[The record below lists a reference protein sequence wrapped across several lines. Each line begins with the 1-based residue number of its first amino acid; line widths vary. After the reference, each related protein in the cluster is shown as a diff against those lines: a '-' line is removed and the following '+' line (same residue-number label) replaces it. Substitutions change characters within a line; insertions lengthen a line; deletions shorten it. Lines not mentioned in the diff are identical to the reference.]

1 MDRTGNYQ
9 LDIVKAMSFVRWGGT
24 PEEEKAAKILTD
36 EIEKAGG
43 SYERMPFQIPAYECF
58 TCEMSV
64 TEPYEKKI
72 EVVPYGRSGEIEG
85 EYKLLYLERGE
96 AIDYLGKG
104 DLSDTIV
111 MIDMLSYDAYKM
123 ICEKKPAAFI
133 TISGK
138 WYQTPDDS
146 DLMPRPMRDPFLEL
160 GKVPGFMIRASDA
173 MEMVGKGATKICAK
187 LKQREYEATSHDILA
202 VIPGT
207 EDGKEDIVL
216 TAHYDSVLFGT
227 GSWDNATGSANLLY
241 LYQYFL
247 KHPAKRTLRFIW
259 CGSEEQGLL
268 GSKAY
273 VAQNPD
279 LVERIKFCF
288 NFDMCGTILG
298 SNLIFITGGDD
309 LKNYAEQYCKEI
321 GWSTAF
327 RTCVHSSDSAP
338 FCDKGIPALGLS
350 RGTKTA
356 EIHTRYDLES
366 VLSAEKMQEMG
377 EFSAKFIEKV
387 ANSAVLPIETGMNDE
402 MKKELDK
409 YFLRDKKKQDEKKD

>member
-1 MDRTGNYQ
+1 MDQSGNYQ
-9 LDIVKAMSFVRWGGT
+9 LDVVKALSFVRWGGT
-24 PEEEKAAKILTD
+24 AEEEKAAKILTD
-36 EIEKAGG
+36 EIKKVGG
-43 SYERMPFQIPAYECF
+43 SYELMPFAIPAYECF
-58 TCEMSV
+58 ACELSV
-64 TEPYEKKI
+64 TEPYQKKI
-72 EVVPYGRSGEIEG
+72 EVVPHGRSGEIEG
-85 EYKLLYLERGE
+85 EYKFLYLERGE
-96 AIDYLGKG
+96 KIDYLGKG

-123 ICEKKPAAFI
+123 IAEKKPAAFI

-138 WYQTPDDS
+138 WYDTPESS
-146 DLMPRPMRDPFLEL
+146 DLMPRPMRDPYLEL

-173 MEMVGKGATKICAK
+173 MEMVSKNVTKIHVN
-187 LKQREYEATSHDILA
+187 LKQREYEATSHNILA
-202 VIPGT
+202 VVPGT
-207 EDGKEDIVL
+207 AEGNEDIVL

-247 KHPAKRTLRFIW
+247 NHPAKRTLRFIW

-273 VAQNPD
+273 VAKYPD

-298 SNLIFITGGDD
+298 SNLIFITGGDE

-321 GWSTAF
+321 GYSAAF
-327 RTCVHSSDSAP
+327 RTGVHSSDSAP

-356 EIHTRYDLES
+356 EIHTRYDLVP
-366 VLSAEKMQEMG
+366 VLSAGKMQEMG

-387 ANSAVLPIETGMNDE
+387 ANSAVLPVETGMNDK
-402 MKKELDK
+402 MKEELDK
-409 YFLRDKKKQDEKKD
+409 YFLRDKKK